1 MDITK
6 QVNDLIDITTRLNDL
21 LKRENQALRN
31 HDAQETNA
39 LLSEKNSLTEVY
51 EEHVEAVM
59 NHSEHL
65 NALEPSLKEHLS
77 SMGES
82 AKSLIEENAIL
93 LRAAIVANERVM
105 DMVAEALSRA
115 RSKITTYSKD
125 GTMGTVPHREPKQT
139 PALTVDQAL

>member
-6 QVNDLIDITTRLNDL
+6 QVNDLIDITTRLADL

-59 NHSEHL
+59 THSEHL
-65 NALEPSLKEHLS
+65 EALEPSLKERLS
-77 SMGES
+77 TIGES
-82 AKSLIEENAIL
+82 AKSLIEENAVL

-105 DMVAEALSRA
+105 DMVAEALSQA
-115 RSKITTYSKD
+115 RKKVTTYSKD
-125 GTMGTVPHREPKQT
+125 GTMGTAPHREPTQT